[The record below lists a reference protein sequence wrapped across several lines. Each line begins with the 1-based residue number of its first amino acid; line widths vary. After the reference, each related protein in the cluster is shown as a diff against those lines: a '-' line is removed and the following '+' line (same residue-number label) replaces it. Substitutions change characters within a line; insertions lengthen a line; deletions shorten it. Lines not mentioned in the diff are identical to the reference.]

1 MAQSTLPLVA
11 LLACLGTAGCGAPEA
26 TATPSPEPAREA
38 PAETVDVYALFAPIV
53 PGQEQAWREF
63 VSELSGDRAEAHARS
78 LAAHGV
84 ERELVWLQRSDAG
97 SAAVVYFEGDAAD
110 QVMARRAAS
119 DESHDVWFEER
130 IAELHGLGAEPPPPN
145 ELVFR
150 GEVAGVEG
158 ETEEYA
164 LAAPILPGQQG
175 AFEELIRGL
184 RERGD
189 EWEESRRAKGIARE
203 YVWEQRS
210 PEGSYAVVCFEAL
223 DAAGVLG
230 RLMAPSELDFDGWFR
245 ERIARIHGLDP
256 EQLPAPNERVK

>member
-1 MAQSTLPLVA
+1 MAHSTSPLVA
-11 LLACLGTAGCGAPEA
+11 LLACLGIAGCGAPEPA
-26 TATPSPEPAREA
+26 TTPSPEPAEEA

-53 PGQEQAWREF
+53 SGQEQAWRGF
-63 VSELSGDRAEAHARS
+63 VAELSGGRAEAHTRS

-84 ERELVWLQRSDAG
+84 QRELVWLQRSDSG
-97 SAAVVYFEGDAAD
+97 SGAVVYFEGDAAD

-119 DESHDVWFEER
+119 DDPHDIWFGER
-130 IAELHGLGAEPPPPN
+130 IAELHGLGTEPPPPN

-150 GEVAGVEG
+150 GEVPEVEG
-158 ETEEYA
+158 DTEEYA
-164 LAAPILPGQQG
+164 LAAPILPGQQA

-184 RERGD
+184 RERRE

-210 PEGSYAVVCFEAL
+210 PEGSYAVVYFEAL

-230 RLMAPSELDFDGWFR
+230 RLLGTSELDFDSWFR
-245 ERIARIHGLDP
+245 EQIGRVHGLDP
-256 EQLPAPNERVK
+256 EQLPAPNERLK